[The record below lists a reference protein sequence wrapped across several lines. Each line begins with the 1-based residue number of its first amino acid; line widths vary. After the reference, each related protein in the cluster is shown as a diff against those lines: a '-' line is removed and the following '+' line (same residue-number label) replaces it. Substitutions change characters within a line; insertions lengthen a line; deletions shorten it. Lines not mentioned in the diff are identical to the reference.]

1 MFVHIVGF
9 NYILR
14 VLKIFL
20 FAMFFMGLT
29 MYLGYTLYERSQL
42 DDDFVVEQRDDD
54 FAEQKGTAFSLPND
68 MTIVRKD
75 GSSLEI
81 RLKSRTKKEIYFER
95 ISDGETFQFSIDQLD
110 ETTREL
116 VEQYPVA
123 MGSIPSRVSTVED
136 NYVQQLRVAIARIEA
151 DIRNMEIKYAASS
164 SKTERR
170 TLKNKAEEMNA
181 DRLQLEAKIAERQ

>member
-1 MFVHIVGF
+1 M
-9 NYILR
+9 
-14 VLKIFL
+14 LKNFL
-20 FAMFFMGLT
+20 LAMIFMGLT
-29 MYLGYTLYERSQL
+29 MYLGYALYERSQL
-42 DDDFVVEQRDDD
+42 EDDVVAEQRDDD
-54 FAEQKGTAFSLPND
+54 VSEQKSRAFSLPDN

-81 RLKSRTKKEIYFER
+81 RLKSRTVTEIHFER

-116 VEQYPVA
+116 VEKYPST
-123 MGSIPSRVSTVED
+123 MGSIPSRASAVED
-136 NYVQQLRVAIARIEA
+136 NYVQQLMVAIARIDA
-151 DIRNMEIKYAASS
+151 DLRDMEIKYAASS

>member
-1 MFVHIVGF
+1 
-9 NYILR
+9 
-14 VLKIFL
+14 VLKNFL

-116 VEQYPVA
+116 VEQYPVT
-123 MGSIPSRVSTVED
+123 MGSIPSRVSTVDD